1 MRVGRQAKLC
11 MKTVNL
17 EAGMPTVPAAL
28 ARLEDVLRA
37 ARKEQCAALKIIHGY
52 GSSGAGGALRQK
64 LQAELA
70 QRALRG
76 EVRAFIAGEDWRIS
90 NQDSWE
96 LLNACPE
103 LRKDP
108 DLGRGNKGI
117 SVVVL

>member
-1 MRVGRQAKLC
+1 
-11 MKTVNL
+11 MKTLNL
-17 EAGMPTVPAAL
+17 EIGMPTVPAAL
-28 ARLEDVLRA
+28 ARLEDALRT
-37 ARKEQCAALKIIHGY
+37 ARNEQWVALKIIHGY
-52 GSSGAGGALRQK
+52 GSSGAGGALRQR

-90 NQDSWE
+90 YPDAWA

-103 LRKDP
+103 LRRDP

-117 SVVVL
+117 SLIVL